1 MYVCIKILIAMVVI
15 ISTPFLSFSAELI
28 HTIQIGSHLTEP
40 RAKQQYGSVL
50 DMLKEEERGYLR
62 IEKIGN
68 YYVLR
73 LGGFTTSR
81 EAEGLLLTVNTVYP
95 DAIMMTAYISANRL
109 VKMHRPAAVEE
120 PARAMLEL
128 KEEPAMVPEEKQA
141 GAQQIEIEEPAPA
154 ILELKEA
161 PAMVPEQKQA
171 GAQQINVEEPA
182 PAILE
187 LKEAPA
193 MVPEQKQAGAQQI
206 NVEEPAPA
214 ILKLKEEPA
223 MVPEE
228 KQAGAQQVEV
238 EDSASG
244 TPAEVKTQ
252 NTIIDV
258 VSPVKSVVDGDK
270 AGAMVDESH
279 NTISFRQLITIVS
292 ALTLIMLVLFVRARN
307 ATSRSQSWRAA
318 SKDGQGA
325 ETAQDSEK
333 LAEEQNDTGKALRGE
348 VPGTAKEDRPLQKDT
363 VGTDKN
369 IEVSVAGKEDSNA
382 GEAVSAVEFVELK
395 AVETSE
401 AGEGI
406 SVATVTA
413 STDLQETESSDR
425 EEEKPAK
432 EKRENRIS
440 NAVEAAMFA
449 DKSKRRKRVAD

>member
-1 MYVCIKILIAMVVI
+1 MYYDRRKMEMYVCIKILIAMVVI

-141 GAQQIEIEEPAPA
+141 GAQQIEI
-154 ILELKEA
+154 
-161 PAMVPEQKQA
+161 
-171 GAQQINVEEPA
+171 EEPA